1 MEASK
6 TQSEQIPVEKVK
18 EIAKEF
24 PENNSA
30 RNDSENIEARDR
42 VTSPQER
49 WREVAQKVQHEQD
62 PARMIALVQ
71 KLIATFE
78 EEQLLKDLPPTR
90 NVRNHSDSSET

>member
-6 TQSEQIPVEKVK
+6 TQSEQIPVETVK
-18 EIAKEF
+18 KIAKEF

-49 WREVAQKVQHEQD
+49 WREVAQKIQHEQD

-71 KLIATFE
+71 KLIATFD
-78 EEQLLKDLPPTR
+78 EEQLRTGRPLTR
-90 NVRNHSDSSET
+90 DVRNPGSSET

>member
-6 TQSEQIPVEKVK
+6 TQSEQIPVETEKK
-18 EIAKEF
+18 IAKEF

-42 VTSPQER
+42 GTSPQER

-62 PARMIALVQ
+62 QERMIALVQ
-71 KLIATFE
+71 QLIATFD
-78 EEQLLKDLPPTR
+78 EEQLRTGLPPTR
-90 NVRNHSDSSET
+90 DVRNHSGSSET